1 MEIFCTNPLTVK
13 NFTITFTPDFKKKQ
27 QQLYETEIISFL
39 DVPLEAE
46 EETMTQHIQQYATVV
61 GQPRYPTK
69 TLGEIEYYTRTRIYR
84 VPSRKEHITPQITF
98 FGQQIRC
105 IYTKQPQYQA
115 WLEKKKEQKHTR
127 QR

>member
-61 GQPRYPTK
+61 G
-69 TLGEIEYYTRTRIYR
+69 
-84 VPSRKEHITPQITF
+84 
-98 FGQQIRC
+98 
-105 IYTKQPQYQA
+105 
-115 WLEKKKEQKHTR
+115 
-127 QR
+127 